1 MKYVFVL
8 ISCMLVF
15 ASGFSQP
22 ESKEY
27 LLQKSKKQK
36 TTAWILLGAGTAAI
50 ITGVIMNNAHKDN
63 EGYHTGAMMEILGV
77 SCALVS
83 IPLFIG
89 SSMKKKKA
97 AALAFNYQRVQLPQN
112 TSFATNQPT
121 ISLRI
126 SIDP

>member
-1 MKYVFVL
+1 MKYILVL

-15 ASGFSQP
+15 AYGFGQP

-36 TTAWILLGAGTAAI
+36 TTAWILLGTGTALI
-50 ITGVIMNNAHKDN
+50 ITGVIMNNAHKGE
-63 EGYHTGAMMEILGV
+63 EGYHTGAMLEILGT

-89 SSMKKKKA
+89 SSSKRKRA
-97 AALAFNYQRVQLPQN
+97 AALAFNNQRILLPQN
-112 TSFATNQPT
+112 ISFVTAQPT

-126 SIDP
+126 SINP